1 MTRNKS
7 YNNRKPSNKRTI
19 YIPDSQLDFVER
31 EIKAGETISK
41 IYQEAMDLLM
51 SSKATKPTKQEE
63 V

>member
-1 MTRNKS
+1 
-7 YNNRKPSNKRTI
+7 
-19 YIPDSQLDFVER
+19 VER